1 MTRFAYGI
9 ICWAARCAAL
19 LVAGGFLVLVT
30 GEMMNPFS
38 GPPAGFREWAGIVLL
53 IAAVAGMLAA
63 WKWELPGALLS
74 LLTLAAFVPVVGMR
88 RYDVVG
94 FAAIPGI
101 LSLSDWY
108 LSEWLP
114 RHQTPQAVRR

>member
-1 MTRFAYGI
+1 MSRFASLI
-9 ICWAARCAAL
+9 HWAARLAAL
-19 LVAGGFLVLVT
+19 LVTGTFLFLLAGEFI
-30 GEMMNPFS
+30 NPHS
-38 GPPAGFREWAGIVLL
+38 GPPTQFREWAGIGLL
-53 IAAVAGMLAA
+53 IATIIGMLAA

-101 LSLSDWY
+101 LYLSDW
-108 LSEWLP
+108 LLRHKRSSEIP
-114 RHQTPQAVRR
+114 R